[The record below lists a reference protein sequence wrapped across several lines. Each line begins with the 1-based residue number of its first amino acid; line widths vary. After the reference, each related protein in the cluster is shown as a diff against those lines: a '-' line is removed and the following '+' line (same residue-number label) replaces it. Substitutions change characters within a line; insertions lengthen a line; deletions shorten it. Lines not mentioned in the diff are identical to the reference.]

1 LLSER
6 ELTLTKKI
14 LITGITGQDGAYLA
28 DLCLRE
34 GSIVYGG
41 YRRLSTPNFWRLE
54 FLKIL
59 HNKNLRLLEID
70 LTDTSSL
77 HSVFNEIKFDEVYNL
92 AAQSHVQTS
101 FSQPI
106 YTANVTA
113 LGALNIL
120 ECIRLTN
127 KDTKFYQASTSEMYG
142 KVQEIPQ
149 TEKTFFYPRS
159 PYGVAKLYAHW
170 ITINYRES
178 YDIFASSGILFNH
191 ESPIRGPEFV
201 TRKITL
207 GVSRIKKRLQ
217 SKLELGNLDAK
228 RDWGFARDFVL
239 GMQLMLQHDKPDTFI
254 LSTNQ
259 SISVREFVKKSF
271 NAADIDIVFDGNGI
285 DEKGFD
291 NKTGEIILEV
301 NKNFYRPAE
310 VEYLRGDYSHAK
322 NCLNWSPKTN
332 IDELCKMM
340 VESDLHSM

>member
-1 LLSER
+1 M
-6 ELTLTKKI
+6 TKKI

-120 ECIRLTN
+120 ECMFLFRH
-127 KDTKFYQASTSEMYG
+127 
-142 KVQEIPQ
+142 
-149 TEKTFFYPRS
+149 
-159 PYGVAKLYAHW
+159 VAQW
-170 ITINYRES
+170 
-178 YDIFASSGILFNH
+178 
-191 ESPIRGPEFV
+191 
-201 TRKITL
+201 
-207 GVSRIKKRLQ
+207 
-217 SKLELGNLDAK
+217 
-228 RDWGFARDFVL
+228 
-239 GMQLMLQHDKPDTFI
+239 
-254 LSTNQ
+254 
-259 SISVREFVKKSF
+259 
-271 NAADIDIVFDGNGI
+271 
-285 DEKGFD
+285 
-291 NKTGEIILEV
+291 
-301 NKNFYRPAE
+301 
-310 VEYLRGDYSHAK
+310 
-322 NCLNWSPKTN
+322 
-332 IDELCKMM
+332 
-340 VESDLHSM
+340 